1 MMIMRTSAFFFFFFF
16 SSRRR
21 HTRFDCDW
29 SSDVCSSDLKGFDPA
44 LANAI
49 SEDDIEHRQRHDYR
63 LTADH
68 HMEVRI
74 PVMAGSRLV
83 SVAFTDSAA
92 MIPERVPMA
101 PSSLKSRFHW
111 DDAGDPGIDYV
122 EISGPY
128 AARVPTATSSRERIL
143 VCRPTKERDV
153 EPCARTILGS
163 LAKRA
168 YRRPVGSADLGALM
182 RAFKTGHEQGGFH
195 AGIGMALE
203 TLLSS
208 PAFL

>member
-74 PVMAGSRLV
+74 PVMAGARLV
-83 SVAFTDSAA
+83 SVGFTHLAA
-92 MIPERVPMA
+92 VIPGRGAVA
-101 PSSLKSRFHW
+101 ASSPQKRLPLG
-111 DDAGDPGIDYV
+111 DAGGPGGD
-122 EISGPY
+122 SFGNFGP
-128 AARVPTATSSRERIL
+128 ASAR
-143 VCRPTKERDV
+143 
-153 EPCARTILGS
+153 G
-163 LAKRA
+163 
-168 YRRPVGSADLGALM
+168 
-182 RAFKTGHEQGGFH
+182 
-195 AGIGMALE
+195 
-203 TLLSS
+203 
-208 PAFL
+208 